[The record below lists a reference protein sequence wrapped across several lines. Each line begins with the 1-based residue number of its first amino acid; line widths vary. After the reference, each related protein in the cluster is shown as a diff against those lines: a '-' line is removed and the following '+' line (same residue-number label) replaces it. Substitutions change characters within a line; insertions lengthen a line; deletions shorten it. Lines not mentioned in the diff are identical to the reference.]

1 VHPNPRKPTL
11 STWLVAAALVT
22 CQLTVLR
29 AAEGQV
35 RLADIEAGVHF
46 GFNFSNGEIE
56 DERLGLGAI
65 VPVLGPIELT
75 ATFSY
80 RYNFLNDPSMESS
93 GSAWQ
98 SYFTARVRPF
108 GRGSFAALGYGLT
121 VSHISVS
128 HPTQGTRSNT
138 EVTDVIVIGL
148 ELPLWWIR
156 PFGELY
162 LIDILD
168 RESAV
173 GGNAL
178 FGLNFTLP

>member
-65 VPVLGPIELT
+65 VPVL
-75 ATFSY
+75 
-80 RYNFLNDPSMESS
+80 SS
-93 GSAWQ
+93 
-98 SYFTARVRPF
+98 
-108 GRGSFAALGYGLT
+108 
-121 VSHISVS
+121 
-128 HPTQGTRSNT
+128 
-138 EVTDVIVIGL
+138 
-148 ELPLWWIR
+148 
-156 PFGELY
+156 
-162 LIDILD
+162 
-168 RESAV
+168 
-173 GGNAL
+173 
-178 FGLNFTLP
+178 